1 MQSGRRIGFDFGVV
15 RIGVAMS
22 DRSGLIASPLTTLQA
37 QSADLAE
44 QLSGLFAEFE
54 PIYLAVGEP
63 KHLSGSESKS
73 MELVSDFVLLLR
85 TITSVPI
92 HMVDERMSTLSAA
105 RDLRATGHTAK
116 TSKEKIDA
124 AAAVAILES
133 ALNRER
139 IAGKIE

>member
-1 MQSGRRIGFDFGVV
+1 
-15 RIGVAMS
+15 
-22 DRSGLIASPLTTLQA
+22 
-37 QSADLAE
+37 
-44 QLSGLFAEFE
+44 
-54 PIYLAVGEP
+54 
-63 KHLSGSESKS
+63 
-73 MELVSDFVLLLR
+73 
-85 TITSVPI
+85 
-92 HMVDERMSTLSAA
+92 MVDERMSTLSAA

>member
-22 DRSGLIASPLTTLQA
+22 DTSGLIASPLTTLQA

-44 QLSGLFAEFE
+44 QLSSLFAEFE

-73 MELVSDFVLLLR
+73 MELVAEFVSLLR

-124 AAAVAILES
+124 ASAVAILES